1 MMKFYSKS
9 LMTRKIILTNCLLI
23 LASFMLSAQVETR
36 QAGFRM
42 GYRSGIFYQVSHE
55 AGNAEIAYN
64 GMLGFNNNGFQATG
78 LKIFYTSSPGSMPP
92 NLVFAWGYGGHAGFI
107 YDDHVRFLGEDYY
120 FPRNRFCPLFGI
132 DGWVSAEYRITDI
145 PINISLNIKPF
156 VEITFPSFVRVTP
169 WDFAVSVSYV
179 F

>member
-1 MMKFYSKS
+1 MNKRIN
-9 LMTRKIILTNCLLI
+9 LINTLLI
-23 LASFMLSAQVETR
+23 LTTLGLAAQIETR

-64 GMLGFNNNGFQATG
+64 GLLSFSNNGVQVTG
-78 LKIFYTSSPGSMPP
+78 LKVVYETSIGDISP

-107 YDDHVRFLGEDYY
+107 HSDHVRFLGEDYY
-120 FPRNRFCPLFGI
+120 FKDERFCPLLGI
-132 DGWVSAEYRITDI
+132 DGWVAAEYRISDI

-156 VEITFPSFVRVTP
+156 VELTFPSFLKVTP
-169 WDFAVSVSYV
+169 WDFAVSISYV

>member
-1 MMKFYSKS
+1 MN
-9 LMTRKIILTNCLLI
+9 RKIIIVYSLI
-23 LASFMLSAQVETR
+23 FITSLSVSAQFETR

-64 GMLGFNNNGFQATG
+64 GMLSFHNSGVQVTG
-78 LKIFYTSSPGSMPP
+78 LKIIYETSRGSISP
-92 NLVFAWGYGGHAGFI
+92 NLVFSWGYGGHVGFI
-107 YDDHVRFLGEDYY
+107 YSDHVRFMGEDYY
-120 FPRNRFCPLFGI
+120 FNDDRFCPVLGI

-145 PINISLNIKPF
+145 PLNVSLNLKPY
-156 VEITFPSFVRVTP
+156 VELTFPSFLKVTP

>member
-1 MMKFYSKS
+1 MN
-9 LMTRKIILTNCLLI
+9 RKILSIFIL
-23 LASFMLSAQVETR
+23 LALTTISISAQYDTR

-64 GMLGFNNNGFQATG
+64 GMLSFHNSGFQLTG
-78 LKIFYTSSPGSMPP
+78 LKIIYESSFGDISP
-92 NLVFAWGYGGHAGFI
+92 NLIFSWGYGGHAGFF
-107 YDDHVRFLGEDYY
+107 YSDHVRFMGENYY
-120 FPRNRFCPLFGI
+120 FSDERFCPLLGV
-132 DGWVSAEYRITDI
+132 DGWVAAEYRITDI
-145 PINISLNIKPF
+145 PLNISLNVKPF
-156 VEITFPSFVRVTP
+156 VELTFPSFLKVTP

>member
-1 MMKFYSKS
+1 MS
-9 LMTRKIILTNCLLI
+9 RKILI
-23 LASFMLSAQVETR
+23 VSTLIIMTSALGYAQFETR

-64 GMLGFNNNGFQATG
+64 GLLSFNHNGFQATG
-78 LKIFYTSSPGSMPP
+78 LKILYETSFGDISP

-107 YDDHVRFLGEDYY
+107 YSDHVRFLGEDYY
-120 FPRNRFCPLFGI
+120 FPDERFCPLLGV
-132 DGWVSAEYRITDI
+132 DGWVAAEYRITDI
-145 PINISLNIKPF
+145 PLNVSLNVKPY
-156 VEITFPSFVRVTP
+156 VELVFPSFLKVTP
-169 WDFAVSVSYV
+169 WDFAVSISYV